1 MTAPPAFDRRLY
13 APMVLGAV
21 LNPIN
26 SSMIAVA
33 LVPIGIAFGADPA
46 QTAWLVSGL
55 YLVTAIGQPV
65 VGRLIDLFGPRR
77 LYLAA
82 ATVAGLGGIVGTL
95 APSLGVLVAARV
107 LIGIGTCAGFPAAMS
122 LIRSEADRTGHESPA
137 AVLTVLSVSAQ
148 TIAVI
153 GPTLGGLLIGLGDWR
168 AVFAVNVPLALAC
181 LVLGSR
187 HLPRARPPAD
197 RPRAGLDLVGVALFA
212 TVLVPLLLFLMDPHG
227 AEWTLLGVAT
237 AAAIGFL
244 VYERRTS
251 DPFVDVRA
259 LARNRPQVATY
270 LRTVLAF
277 VFAYAVLYGYSQ
289 WLQADRSLSPSAA
302 GLVLLPM
309 SLTAV
314 GVALLTGRRPEV
326 RGKLVVGALMQV
338 AATVMFL
345 LLDAT
350 TPYWALLALSVLLG
364 VPQGL
369 LNLANQNALY
379 HQADPAHLG
388 SAAGLL
394 RTSGY
399 IGALIAAAANGL
411 FLGAG
416 ADTAGLHRLA
426 GFLLAVAV
434 VLLAVTVPDR
444 SLRRTS

>member
-1 MTAPPAFDRRLY
+1 
-13 APMVLGAV
+13 MVLGAV

-33 LVPIGIAFGADPA
+33 LVPIGIAFGAAPA

-82 ATVAGLGGIVGTL
+82 AAVAGAGGIVGAL
-95 APSLGVLVAARV
+95 APSLGVLVVARV
-107 LIGIGTCAGFPAAMS
+107 LIGIGTCAGYPAAMS
-122 LIRSEADRTGHESPA
+122 LIRSEADRTGRDSPA

-153 GPTLGGLLIGLGDWR
+153 GPTVGGLLIGVGGWR

-181 LVLGSR
+181 LVLGAR
-187 HLPRARPPAD
+187 HLPRSLPRPRPPAD
-197 RPRAGLDLVGVALFA
+197 GPRAGLDLLGVALFA
-212 TVLVPLLLFLMDPHG
+212 AVLVPLLLFLMDPHG
-227 AEWTLLGVAT
+227 AEWVLLGVAT
-237 AAAIGFL
+237 VAAVGFL
-244 VYERRTS
+244 LYERRTA
-251 DPFVDVRA
+251 DPFIDVRA
-259 LARNRPQVATY
+259 LAHNRPLVATY

-277 VFAYAVLYGYSQ
+277 VFAYAVLYGYTQ
-289 WLQADRSLSPSAA
+289 WLQTDRGLSPTVA

-314 GVALLTGRRPEV
+314 GVALVTGRRPEI
-326 RGKLVVGALMQV
+326 RAKLVVGASTQV
-338 AATVMFL
+338 VATGAFL
-345 LLDAT
+345 LLVPS
-350 TPYWALLALSVLLG
+350 TPFWLLLALSVLLG
-364 VPQGL
+364 IPQGL

-399 IGALIAAAANGL
+399 VGALVAAAANGL
-411 FLGAG
+411 FLGVA

-426 GFLLAVAV
+426 GFLLVVAV
-434 VLLAVTVPDR
+434 VLLAVTAPDR
-444 SLRRTS
+444 SLRLPGSTS